1 MSDLDPNPRE
11 SSCGGVAVA
20 EASPEPE
27 TLLPREVPLGGPKG
41 ILVRR
46 TIPHRVIRTVGAW
59 CFADHYG
66 PVDLT
71 APGARGML
79 VPPHPHTGLQ
89 TVTWLLEGTVEHRDS
104 VGSHQLVR
112 PGELSL
118 MTAGHGIAHSEY
130 STAQASTLFGA
141 QLWVALTED
150 HRAQQPHFE
159 HHDDLPGI
167 ELDGVRATIILGSF
181 AGSTSPARTYS
192 PLVGVEVEIPQGS
205 AAALPLEPDFE
216 HALLVVRG
224 EAEVDGEPVP
234 FGGLRYLGWGADAVS
249 VASRPGAT
257 LLLLGGE
264 PLAERLLMWWN
275 FVGRNHDEIVE
286 ARRAW
291 EAGERFGAVAGDDR
305 PPLPAPPIPNA
316 RMMPRSSR

>member
-1 MSDLDPNPRE
+1 MSDLDPDPQE
-11 SSCGGVAVA
+11 SRCGGLAVA

-71 APGARGML
+71 EPGARGML

-89 TVTWLLEGTVEHRDS
+89 TVTWLLEGAVEHRDS

-130 STAQASTLFGA
+130 STAETTRLFGA
-141 QLWVALTED
+141 QLWVALTQE
-150 HRAQQPHFE
+150 HRAQAPHFE
-159 HHDDLPGI
+159 HHGDLPAL
-167 ELDGVRATIILGSF
+167 ELDGLTATVILGSF
-181 AGSTSPARTYS
+181 AGSTSPATDLLSADGGRGFA
-192 PLVGVEVEIPQGS
+192 LGGVRRR
-205 AAALPLEPDFE
+205 AAAGARLR
-216 HALLVVRG
+216 VRG
-224 EAEVDGEPVP
+224 A
-234 FGGLRYLGWGADAVS
+234 GG
-249 VASRPGAT
+249 PG
-257 LLLLGGE
+257 
-264 PLAERLLMWWN
+264 
-275 FVGRNHDEIVE
+275 
-286 ARRAW
+286 
-291 EAGERFGAVAGDDR
+291 
-305 PPLPAPPIPNA
+305 
-316 RMMPRSSR
+316 